1 MVCGVLPNIPY
12 KGYDCSIEKKKSIH
26 TPILSDICFGIFFF
40 NFFFFVYFLRKILN
54 EFLMHI
60 KTSVDVG

>member
-1 MVCGVLPNIPY
+1 MYCRTYHIKDTIAQL
-12 KGYDCSIEKKKSIH
+12 KKKSIH

-40 NFFFFVYFLRKILN
+40 YFFFCGYFLRKILN